1 MSSLVSQLLIIFR
14 SLQIA
19 IAYIVPGF
27 MPVLSG
33 RHRVIF
39 AYSILPGKRTHAI
52 VFAQLVN

>member
-33 RHRVIF
+33 RHRVKC
-39 AYSILPGKRTHAI
+39 AYSMLAGKRTHAI
-52 VFAQLVN
+52 VFVQLII